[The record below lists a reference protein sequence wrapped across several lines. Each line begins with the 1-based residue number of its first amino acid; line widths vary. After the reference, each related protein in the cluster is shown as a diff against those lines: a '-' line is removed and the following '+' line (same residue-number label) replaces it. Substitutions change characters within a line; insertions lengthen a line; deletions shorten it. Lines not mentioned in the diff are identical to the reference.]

1 MKWLD
6 AEPMKWW
13 DAERIS
19 VSSFIIYTVQYTTV
33 LPLLRVRNFL
43 ERSEQFAHCF
53 QAVSGYSQD
62 SLGYCLNGSRPQTGQ
77 FQTISWTVPDYILV
91 SSRLYPGQFQT
102 ISRAVPGYLQY
113 NFQFSQD
120 RSRLYIQPGHFQ
132 AILPGQFQAIARI
145 VPGYCQDSSKLFR
158 EQIQVNVVY
167 RTVPIQ
173 V

>member
-62 SLGYCLNGSRPQTGQ
+62 SLGYCLNSSRPQTGQ
-77 FQTISWTVPDYILV
+77 FQTISWTVSDYFES
-91 SSRLYPGQFQT
+91 SSRLFTVQFSIQPGQIQAIHIARTLPGYIARTVPGYCQDSSRLLPGQFQT
-102 ISRAVPGYLQY
+102 ISRADPG
-113 NFQFSQD
+113 
-120 RSRLYIQPGHFQ
+120 
-132 AILPGQFQAIARI
+132 
-145 VPGYCQDSSKLFR
+145 
-158 EQIQVNVVY
+158 
-167 RTVPIQ
+167 
-173 V
+173 